1 MPTAPNTKEGIQT
14 QLDAWKSSMSP
25 KDYSRSK
32 KVNKL
37 VNILKSMDPGKFDI
51 EAGGGLQAQL
61 QRGVEDPTP
70 EEVAGMGTSTQ
81 SGLGFSGSGMGASGM
96 SGEVKLQQIYDD
108 AINTPEIQGLES
120 ELTTKKE
127 ALTTAL
133 TGINDNPFYSEATRT
148 GKIDKLNEQAQRE
161 IGDIED
167 QLNMRKADAQ
177 LRVNIA
183 TQQYNIDDNNYKN
196 NLSKLNL
203 LISSGAL
210 LNASSG
216 DIGQIALATGMST
229 NMVVGMQNQMRRGLV
244 QPQVITST
252 DDAGNVSV
260 SVVDGATGDIIS
272 QNSLGNIGKSKTTS
286 TGDGATAGEKQ
297 FYSSINEGIARL
309 KGGENWGTV
318 WDAIWTR
325 YSPDATNA
333 KEEDILRNL
342 IDISLGVGWRE
353 GDAFENYQARQKDPS
368 SAGIPTR

>member
-1 MPTAPNTKEGIQT
+1 MPTTPNDQAGLQKYVDDMKARGKTEST
-14 QLDAWKSSMSP
+14 SKSLAKAVIKLKQFSP
-25 KDYSRSK
+25 SQ
-32 KVNKL
+32 
-37 VNILKSMDPGKFDI
+37 FDL
-51 EAGGGLQAQL
+51 EAGGGNEAIL

-81 SGLGFSGSGMGASGM
+81 SGLGFSSGMGASGM

-108 AINTPEIQGLES
+108 AINTPEIQGLQT